1 MTEKSDQRGS
11 EPLQTPHD
19 EPTGAG
25 DHPLHTQRDAAQ
37 NNAGKEDKIGPG
49 HPPRK
54 SRWKKGDP
62 SPNPNGRPRKDQ
74 SMLPDVRK
82 LLEQAM
88 NKKVR
93 VSRGDRKVLM
103 TKLELGFEQQANQA
117 AKGDRHALRF
127 LMDIAPKVGVDFQ
140 AKQKQILEEALAPNY
155 QAIIDDAL
163 ARLSGANV
171 SSTPAVLASPD
182 LLDDDRA
189 ETAPPPP
196 SRPEAA
202 APGAR
207 VPAPANTAATAIPAA
222 PPPAKTKPAS
232 TSVSAPPR
240 ENEAAAPLAVAAAP
254 PKPTAISA
262 TPSAH
267 NERVH
272 TPAVRPSAK
281 VEPAAPPRSEATT
294 AVALE
299 PTTPATVTSAP
310 QLEPPLK
317 PGVQYPKPFREMTPH
332 AKWAWFPEWCAEHP
346 ERCSERAIFP
356 GDKR

>member
-19 EPTGAG
+19 EPTRAG
-25 DHPLHTQRDAAQ
+25 DDSLHMQREAAQ
-37 NNAGKEDKIGPG
+37 NNAGKEAKIDPG

-62 SPNPNGRPRKDQ
+62 SPNPKGRPPKDQ

-82 LLEQAM
+82 LLERAI
-88 NKKVR
+88 NKKVP

-155 QAIIDDAL
+155 QAILDDAL
-163 ARLSGANV
+163 ARRGGVNV
-171 SSTPAVLASPD
+171 APTPAVLASPD

-189 ETAPPPP
+189 E
-196 SRPEAA
+196 SA
-202 APGAR
+202 APAPSQPKATAAPVAR
-207 VPAPANTAATAIPAA
+207 APAPANSAARATPAA
-222 PPPAKTKPAS
+222 PPLAKTKSAS
-232 TSVSAPPR
+232 T
-240 ENEAAAPLAVAAAP
+240 PLSPTETAP

-262 TPSAH
+262 TPYAH
-267 NERVH
+267 NERAL
-272 TPAVRPSAK
+272 TPAVRPPATL
-281 VEPAAPPRSEATT
+281 EAAPTPQSEAK
-294 AVALE
+294 AAAALE
-299 PTTPATVTSAP
+299 LTTPAKAMSAP
-310 QLEPPLK
+310 ELEPPLK
-317 PGVQYPKPFREMTPH
+317 PGVSYPKPFREMTPRT
-332 AKWAWFPEWCAEHP
+332 KWIFFPEWCAEHP
-346 ERCSERAIFP
+346 EICSQRAVFP